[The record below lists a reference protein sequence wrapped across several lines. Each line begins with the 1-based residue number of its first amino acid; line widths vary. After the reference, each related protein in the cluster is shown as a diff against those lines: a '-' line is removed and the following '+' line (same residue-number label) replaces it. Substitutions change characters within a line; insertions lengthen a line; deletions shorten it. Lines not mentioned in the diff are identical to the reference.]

1 MFSKGQGV
9 AQDSTEAVKWFRLA
23 AQQGYTLAALAIETE
38 QQIGDGTLE
47 HETCYKYGFVT
58 GTAPYSECRLK
69 IDVAKSEYAQRQ
81 AAYELEK
88 QRYQEEQRRY
98 EARVA
103 EVEREKERRK
113 YEGLMKFGLAL
124 MGGTSP
130 NFTDNLNSA
139 NRAMGWAP
147 PTPPAPP
154 AMLNFTITG
163 PKGVTT
169 CTITGNVYRCF

>member
-1 MFSKGQGV
+1 MYANGQGV
-9 AQDSTEAVKWFRLA
+9 EQNHASAAKWFRLA
-23 AQQGYTLAALAIETE
+23 AQQGYDLAIQTE

-47 HETCYKYGFVT
+47 HETCYKYGFVI

-69 IDVAKSEYAQRQ
+69 IDVAKSEYAQRL

-124 MGGTSP
+124 MGGKSP

-139 NRAMGWAP
+139 NQAMGWAP

-154 AMLNFTITG
+154 AMRNFTIVG

-169 CTITGNVYRCF
+169 CTITGNIYRCF

>member
-1 MFSKGQGV
+1 
-9 AQDSTEAVKWFRLA
+9 
-23 AQQGYTLAALAIETE
+23 
-38 QQIGDGTLE
+38 
-47 HETCYKYGFVT
+47 
-58 GTAPYSECRLK
+58 LK

-139 NRAMGWAP
+139 NQAMGWAP

-154 AMLNFTITG
+154 AMRNFTIIG

-169 CTITGNVYRCF
+169 CTITGNIYRCF